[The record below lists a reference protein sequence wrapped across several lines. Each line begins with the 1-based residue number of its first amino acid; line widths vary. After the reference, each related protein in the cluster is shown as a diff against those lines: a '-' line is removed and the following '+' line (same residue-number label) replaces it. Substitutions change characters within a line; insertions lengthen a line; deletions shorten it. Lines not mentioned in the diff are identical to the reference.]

1 MTRTQQDFENEI
13 RVIFYENISKYF
25 ILRQLKIKL
34 KQDFLVKS
42 GQYATGWKCNRKKM
56 QQMII
61 FFYPVDPLTLYVLK
75 KLLARVW
82 NALDW
87 LLSLGSAQLDQNAKS
102 RQNLINKF
110 VKLIGYTCD
119 CQNMNC
125 IQSPET

>member
-1 MTRTQQDFENEI
+1 M
-13 RVIFYENISKYF
+13 
-25 ILRQLKIKL
+25 
-34 KQDFLVKS
+34 
-42 GQYATGWKCNRKKM
+42 KM
-56 QQMII
+56 QQEENATNDY

-75 KLLARVW
+75 ELLARVW

-110 VKLIGYTCD
+110 AKLIGYTCD